1 MNYEW
6 VQWASNTR
14 LPTILLKLDKFQ
26 PIILMS
32 RSLRNTHR
40 LGLSPLQHSICQRSL
55 ETTTSE
61 TVEQRVTRLEQ
72 QRVKIEGA
80 YQQQI

>member
-1 MNYEW
+1 
-6 VQWASNTR
+6 
-14 LPTILLKLDKFQ
+14 
-26 PIILMS
+26 MS